1 MFKREGLMANSYDET
16 NRRSLEDLKTFV
28 ERLSDEQLA
37 RDLGNG
43 WTPAAELAHIAFW
56 DRRATQIA
64 IRVSA
69 DETFR
74 NSAENVHVLNDALL
88 PQWKRIAPRD
98 AIAELVEAGTEV
110 NNQMAAA
117 DQATV
122 ERWLELRTFAV
133 DRSNHRV
140 EHLEEL
146 KQFFG

>member
-1 MFKREGLMANSYDET
+1 M
-16 NRRSLEDLKTFV
+16 
-28 ERLSDEQLA
+28 
-37 RDLGNG
+37 
-43 WTPAAELAHIAFW
+43 
-56 DRRATQIA
+56 
-64 IRVSA
+64 
-69 DETFR
+69 
-74 NSAENVHVLNDALL
+74 
-88 PQWKRIAPRD
+88 
-98 AIAELVEAGTEV
+98 AELVEAGTEV